1 MPYLKKMIYINNL
14 SFDGR
19 LSFVSSAKGLFL
31 VQSNVHVLLLY
42 IFAVSELCRLLCRN
56 IHIL

>member
-1 MPYLKKMIYINNL
+1 MIYINNYPL
-14 SFDGR
+14 AEDCLLYLPPKDF
-19 LSFVSSAKGLFL
+19 FL

-42 IFAVSELCRLLCRN
+42 IFAVFELCRLLCRN